1 MIRFSVGKNQTLT
14 KKIFTMDKPKFI
26 THLEKTNSKCYSHLT
41 CYETILID
49 KVDEKK
55 LTLLWAHTEF
65 DSNKLVI
72 LDRIYKTQHPFYI
85 YIIRNK
91 LNRTEGQVLIYYEAE
106 QLNELIFFTKPFINS
121 IKK

>member
-1 MIRFSVGKNQTLT
+1 
-14 KKIFTMDKPKFI
+14 MDKPKFI
-26 THLEKTNSKCYSHLT
+26 THLEKINNKCYSHLR
-41 CYETILID
+41 CYDTILID
-49 KVDEKK
+49 KLDEKK